1 MHGRALFRAQR
12 RKRNPPFAGERGPV
26 RRVLIFEDSAR
37 EDSDKVRV
45 TVGESRH
52 HQLASPIDVLRIRK
66 ARHDLISRTNGCDEI
81 VFDGNGGI
89 EMNG

>member
-1 MHGRALFRAQR
+1 M
-12 RKRNPPFAGERGPV
+12 
-26 RRVLIFEDSAR
+26 IFEDSAR

-52 HQLASPIDVLRIRK
+52 HQLASSVNVLRIRK
-66 ARHDLISRTNGCDEI
+66 ARCDLVGRTNGCDEI